1 MERPP
6 KLCPKCGAD
15 YTNDPNGTANLK
27 KHLARKTPCVLP
39 TWEDMVMPTDLPVSK
54 YVSNLPVMFYD
65 AVKALN
71 PAPCY
76 SKHASRQRWLVRTAT
91 ETKGVGLTAFTE
103 MWINLLL
110 DNFPDNHPQR
120 QKFDEW
126 LQGNNIYTFPEPRT
140 DMSLPKNTQTKQ
152 GFQPFSVDKLTK
164 LTKEEKQIFEG
175 EYKEAIWSDT
185 QDWLKGKNILN
196 Q

>member
-1 MERPP
+1 M
-6 KLCPKCGAD
+6 CGAD

-27 KHLARKTPCVLP
+27 KHKARKTPCVLP

-54 YVSNLPVMFYD
+54 YISNLPVVFYD

-71 PAPCY
+71 PTPCY
-76 SKHASRQRWLVRTAT
+76 SKRSSRQRWLVRTRT
-91 ETKGVGLTAFTE
+91 ETKEVGLTAFTE

-120 QKFDEW
+120 QAFDTW
-126 LQGNNIYTFPEPRT
+126 LQQGNIYSFPEPRT
-140 DMSLPKNTQTKQ
+140 DMSLPKPTQSSF
-152 GFQPFSVDKLTK
+152 GYPPFTVNALTK
-164 LTKEEKQIFEG
+164 LTKEQKETMEG
-175 EYKEAIWSDT
+175 DYLESIWGDT
-185 QDWLKGKNILN
+185 QDWLKGKNILT